1 MKEKRS
7 VTVLTDISL
16 ITCIVGQDN
25 ADRITKAAIDAGV
38 QGATVHYARGT
49 GLRER
54 LGILGFAA
62 EVEKEVINIVVPS
75 DQANRIFEIMYL
87 AGELDKP
94 GRGFMYITELDKAAT
109 FIPPRIREKLAR
121 EDESEKN
128 LYQM

>member
-16 ITCIVGQDN
+16 ITCIIGQDN
-25 ADRITKAAIDAGV
+25 AEIVIKAAIDAGV

-75 DQANRIFEIMYL
+75 DQVNRIFETMYL

-94 GRGFMYITELDKAAT
+94 GRGFMYITELDRAAT
-109 FIPPRIREKLAR
+109 FIPPKIREKLSR
-121 EDESEKN
+121 EKEEDKP